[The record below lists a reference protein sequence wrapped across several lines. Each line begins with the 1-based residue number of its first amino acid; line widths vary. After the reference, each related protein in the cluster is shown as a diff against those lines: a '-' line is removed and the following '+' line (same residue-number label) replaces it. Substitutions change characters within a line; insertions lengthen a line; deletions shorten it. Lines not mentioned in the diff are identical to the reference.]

1 MSTKAKLPSHRHPPL
16 EVSSMF
22 EPHRRQHDLLQA
34 AYASLVPQSR
44 RRVASGQ
51 ESARARQAQVPDLC
65 RERKAP

>member
-1 MSTKAKLPSHRHPPL
+1 MPTRSKLSLHHRPPL
-16 EVSSMF
+16 EVSIMF
-22 EPHRRQHDLLQA
+22 EPHRRQHDLLHA

-51 ESARARQAQVPDLC
+51 ELARAPQAQVPDLC

>member
-1 MSTKAKLPSHRHPPL
+1 MPTRSKSSSHQRAPL
-16 EVSSMF
+16 EVSIMF

-44 RRVASGQ
+44 RRVASRQ
-51 ESARARQAQVPDLC
+51 ESARAPQAQVPDLC